1 MVARCHS
8 GSEDGCRGRRR
19 RRQRK
24 TLLIYI
30 PEFEECSRS
39 SPPQSIPLSVRPP
52 VPKERLL
59 VIAVLLKICRA
70 ANGSF
75 GRRQSGL
82 RRLRRHYVPSRR
94 SGRKDLLGMF

>member
-30 PEFEECSRS
+30 PEFEECSFFS
-39 SPPQSIPLSVRPP
+39 VDPLVRPSSGA
-52 VPKERLL
+52 ERTSARYRGFIENL
-59 VIAVLLKICRA
+59 
-70 ANGSF
+70 
-75 GRRQSGL
+75 
-82 RRLRRHYVPSRR
+82 
-94 SGRKDLLGMF
+94 